1 MLRNCYCV
9 DAIMTVEKLKW
20 KKMVCIIL
28 AKDQFLMC
36 HCLFHLLI
44 SHVKLDTYSKKCLQT
59 FVPFLLLSLLLAK
72 TCMIRFLFA

>member
-20 KKMVCIIL
+20 KKTVCIIL

-44 SHVKLDTYSKKCLQT
+44 SRVQARYILQKV
-59 FVPFLLLSLLLAK
+59 FANICSISSPFIVA
-72 TCMIRFLFA
+72 C